1 MQSLRVM
8 HRDLKPANIFI
19 DSQSNLKLGDL
30 GLGRDFTSQ
39 TMEAFSRVGTPL
51 YMPTEMLKFK
61 SYSSKCDV
69 WALGM
74 IYYELLHLK
83 TPWTGKNKENLREN
97 I

>member
-1 MQSLRVM
+1 MIKEGKLKIGDFGYAKKCLSHNSRSLQSC
-8 HRDLKPANIFI
+8 
-19 DSQSNLKLGDL
+19 
-30 GLGRDFTSQ
+30 
-39 TMEAFSRVGTPL
+39 VGTPL